1 MFGTGKGVPEDDA
14 GKVLLLRDEM
24 EYGRFRS
31 NVSRLLAINVLGK
44 AVVGTGDGVLGGVG
58 LSGNFPLT
66 LRSDR
71 AICVFLHL
79 ISFFFPLQSSSAI
92 FSDINKQII
101 SVIYWKFKKLLSYDI
116 SCLDPFWC
124 KTGICICKLLIINAV
139 D

>member
-58 LSGNFPLT
+58 L
-66 LRSDR
+66 
-71 AICVFLHL
+71 
-79 ISFFFPLQSSSAI
+79 
-92 FSDINKQII
+92 
-101 SVIYWKFKKLLSYDI
+101 
-116 SCLDPFWC
+116 
-124 KTGICICKLLIINAV
+124 
-139 D
+139 